1 MSFDI
6 MLYDIYIE
14 PAPSGRDPGNHV
26 QFIALVPLCRQSRGG
41 LLLSKTIRNYQRPT
55 SEVVITSL
63 SHSSAFFVRKK
74 SRRTSGSFLTISWGN
89 LFKAKM
95 Y

>member
-14 PAPSGRDPGNHV
+14 PAPSGWDPGNYV

-41 LLLSKTIRNYQRPT
+41 LLLSSTIRNFLHPT
-55 SEVVITSL
+55 FEVVITSL
-63 SHSSAFFVRKK
+63 SCSSAFFVRKK
-74 SRRTSGSFLTISWGN
+74 SWRTSGSFLTISWEN
-89 LFKAKM
+89 LFKAKT